1 MFFIYIFILLYFI
14 SRAVSRQ
21 SYFIIKL
28 LSTNLIININIHKNS
43 LLILYIL
50 FKTYVLNCI
59 KLIRWYNIFGW
70 NIYPKDKCW
79 RAR

>member
-59 KLIRWYNIFGW
+59 KLIRW
-70 NIYPKDKCW
+70 
-79 RAR
+79 